1 MVGIPKFVEGTA
13 FAVLND
19 VLSGYH
25 DDNPNRGH
33 AQPNRYEVIIL
44 PPTKLGGGQDFN
56 QTYSN
61 LTRDAE
67 LRQLSIR
74 AQNITLPGRNLA
86 TVQVGNV
93 YGPNREIVE
102 GVTYADDITIQ
113 FQSSSNLAE
122 RVFFENWQRLAF
134 NEKTWNIGYYN
145 DYTSQMEI
153 YVLDKQNKRRYGVKL
168 WEVFPKSIGANE
180 MAYDANNTLLLT
192 PVSFTFR
199 YWTNLNQNQN
209 TEVNIF
215 DKIKETVIS
224 SAERN
229 IARNIPSV
237 LNKLGRN
244 L

>member
-1 MVGIPKFVEGTA
+1 
-13 FAVLND
+13 
-19 VLSGYH
+19 
-25 DDNPNRGH
+25 
-33 AQPNRYEVIIL
+33 
-44 PPTKLGGGQDFN
+44 
-56 QTYSN
+56 
-61 LTRDAE
+61 
-67 LRQLSIR
+67 
-74 AQNITLPGRNLA
+74 
-86 TVQVGNV
+86 
-93 YGPNREIVE
+93 
-102 GVTYADDITIQ
+102 
-113 FQSSSNLAE
+113 
-122 RVFFENWQRLAF
+122 
-134 NEKTWNIGYYN
+134 
-145 DYTSQMEI
+145 MEI